1 MKKFKIAIFMLS
13 AALSSMATA
22 RHQDD
27 TSYAR
32 VVSAQPVYEQVA
44 RSIPHEQCSM
54 EQVRYDYPSYQ
65 RPSATGVL
73 LGGMLGAAMGHQIGR
88 DKSGKKIGRV
98 AGALLGASIG
108 SDASR
113 RSAPPARV
121 EYRDEERCS
130 VEYSTEYANQLAGYN
145 VTYEYGGKM
154 YQTRMDHHPGLE
166 IRVAVDVRP
175 Y

>member
-1 MKKFKIAIFMLS
+1 MKKFKIAMFIVT
-13 AALSSMATA
+13 ATVSSMATA
-22 RHQDD
+22 RHQGDAA
-27 TSYAR
+27 YAR

-44 RSIPHEQCSM
+44 RSIPHEQCRI
-54 EQVRYDYPSYQ
+54 EQVRYDYPSSQ

-113 RSAPPARV
+113 RSASRV
-121 EYRDEERCS
+121 EYRP
-130 VEYSTEYANQLAGYN
+130 STPTSWPAI
-145 VTYEYGGKM
+145 M
-154 YQTRMDHHPGLE
+154 
-166 IRVAVDVRP
+166 
-175 Y
+175 